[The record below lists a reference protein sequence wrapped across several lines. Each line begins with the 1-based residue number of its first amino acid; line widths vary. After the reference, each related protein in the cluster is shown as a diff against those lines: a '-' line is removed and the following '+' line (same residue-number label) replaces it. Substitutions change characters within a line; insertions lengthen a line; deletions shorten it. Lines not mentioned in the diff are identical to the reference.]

1 MGIAHLDK
9 VPNAYQFSRLLKKL
23 SSAPGLELL
32 AAMFRAQVGSLAAQ
46 LPQLGQHLAV
56 DATAVPAYSNEMRKA
71 KSPVP
76 WSVPHPAT
84 SRMAAS
90 TPPEKSRYAIEK
102 RMFHPCRSQVISLP
116 ISS

>member
-1 MGIAHLDK
+1 
-9 VPNAYQFSRLLKKL
+9 
-23 SSAPGLELL
+23 
-32 AAMFRAQVGSLAAQ
+32 
-46 LPQLGQHLAV
+46 
-56 DATAVPAYSNEMRKA
+56 MRKA